1 MYIKFNFRPKSPR
14 VHGVMP
20 ASQRLCRGALSLPL
34 RQSFLPW
41 PRVSAFRGPLHEVP
55 TKDHISSPEAAA
67 STSIHTQKNHT
78 HTGKVGST
86 QQSPCI
92 HHFSP
97 LSVNVSQGRD
107 GVHGVSTSCR
117 QTPCSIIGPIAP
129 LMV

>member
-34 RQSFLPW
+34 RQSLLPW
-41 PRVSAFRGPLHEVP
+41 PRVSAFRGLSMRYPPKITSVHLRLQQVPLY
-55 TKDHISSPEAAA
+55 
-67 STSIHTQKNHT
+67 TQKNHT